1 MHFKC
6 VSNQCIL
13 KSYVCDGTEDCYDKT
28 DENGCG
34 IISRIR
40 TDSTDRWHSC
50 ADLYYPCISAECIP
64 LTLICD
70 GKFHCQD
77 GSDEVL
83 CPTKLRYVQSVS
95 HSDGI
100 ISTTVKV
107 SIRSSHINIGYKL
120 MVCKNLYI
128 LGTHNNTSTAIIM
141 ILVVIKTHKQLVNV
155 LSMHTIVGPLA
166 IS

>member
-34 IISRIR
+34 NISLIR
-40 TDSTDRWHSC
+40 TNSNDRWDSC
-50 ADLYYPCISAECIP
+50 ADLYHPCMSGECVP
-64 LTLICD
+64 LTHMCN

-77 GSDEVL
+77 GSDEIL
-83 CPTKLRYVQSVS
+83 CPTTTLQYVQSVP

-100 ISTTVKV
+100 IYTKVKV
-107 SIRSSHINIGYKL
+107 STGSS
-120 MVCKNLYI
+120 NL
-128 LGTHNNTSTAIIM
+128 
-141 ILVVIKTHKQLVNV
+141 
-155 LSMHTIVGPLA
+155 IVYR
-166 IS
+166 